1 MKWLCESFRGLAC
14 EDKRRDSP
22 DVQYEVQKPE
32 SHAWCRVFTLLE
44 RAGVK
49 EPAASRHQAHCGL
62 RGHIS
67 GFGRKNQI
75 LNAVP
80 QPTNGGRRA
89 TAVDV
94 PTGLGTRSTPPPTPS
109 PLTVCASSVQ
119 AFGVAEGLADQ
130 VGRGEGPMS
139 RREKEVYYE
148 ARTIGKSGDMLLS
161 VESEQASP

>member
-1 MKWLCESFRGLAC
+1 MNNRLPISSDTAYDAWRLAR
-14 EDKRRDSP
+14 DDTMSRLYHSVNSGTRVVRIRTVGGRRSP
-22 DVQYEVQKPE
+22 QDRSYEVQKPE

-80 QPTNGGRRA
+80 QQTNGGRRA

-94 PTGLGTRSTPPPTPS
+94 PTGLGTRSTPPLTPS
-109 PLTVCASSVQ
+109 PL
-119 AFGVAEGLADQ
+119 
-130 VGRGEGPMS
+130 
-139 RREKEVYYE
+139 
-148 ARTIGKSGDMLLS
+148 
-161 VESEQASP
+161 